1 AQLRQL
7 GFALLRSK
15 KVGFHHGRVVKV
27 DALTSCHGR
36 AGFSRP
42 PLVENAVRYTP
53 APGIVI
59 VSCGRQDGRSFLR
72 VADSGPG
79 IPQEMQER
87 VFERFFRL
95 ASASQPG
102 SGLGLSIVARIADRH
117 RAQIQLGQG
126 IGGRGL
132 SVTLTLP

>member
-42 PLVENAVRYTP
+42 PIFVVSKTLCTAGNI
-53 APGIVI
+53 GITRNRTI
-59 VSCGRQDGRSFLR
+59 SL
-72 VADSGPG
+72 DSNN
-79 IPQEMQER
+79 IIH
-87 VFERFFRL
+87 
-95 ASASQPG
+95 AG
-102 SGLGLSIVARIADRH
+102 SI
-117 RAQIQLGQG
+117 
-126 IGGRGL
+126 
-132 SVTLTLP
+132 

>member
-42 PLVENAVRYTP
+42 PELLQHASKKKPTR
-53 APGIVI
+53 
-59 VSCGRQDGRSFLR
+59 
-72 VADSGPG
+72 
-79 IPQEMQER
+79 
-87 VFERFFRL
+87 RL
-95 ASASQPG
+95 AFFIFCGTKFS
-102 SGLGLSIVARIADRH
+102 
-117 RAQIQLGQG
+117 
-126 IGGRGL
+126 
-132 SVTLTLP
+132 LTWHSFHLL